1 MAMTVPSKRL
11 RASRISSRAKEWLRE
26 TRQAF
31 VQYSFERVVDLVNQE
46 SDVLAI
52 SSHEVGAGP
61 FSLVLE
67 PGIFP
72 NDIQAD
78 TQLLVFENG
87 LWLGDWLI
95 DAEEAEIW
103 EALPNWNNLISN
115 AETNK
120 WVAQILKVELTHHA
134 ELDSLA
140 RLVLNPVAN
149 SPLPAKIL
157 QAAEQNIPL
166 LFSSIQ
172 SLESSLLRKAA
183 KGLAGLGPGLTPA
196 GDDLLLGAMHGI
208 WATKPEAEAREI
220 SSLIAR
226 AAAPRTHVLSASW
239 LEAAAEGEA
248 AEPWHTFVDAISARD
263 EKSVR
268 NAIGRILPT
277 GHTSGSDALGGFLA
291 VLEAGFDKANAL

>member
-1 MAMTVPSKRL
+1 MAVPSKRL
-11 RASRISSRAKEWLRE
+11 RVTRMSPRAKAWLEE

-31 VQYSFERVVDLVNQE
+31 VQYSFEHVVDLVNQE

-52 SSHEVGAGP
+52 SSNEVGAGP

-72 NDIQAD
+72 NEIQAD

-87 LWLGDWLI
+87 LWLGDWLV
-95 DAEEAEIW
+95 DAEDAEIW
-103 EALPNWNNLISN
+103 DPVPNWNDLI
-115 AETNK
+115 TNTDTAK
-120 WVAQILKVELTHHA
+120 WISQILRVELTHHA

-172 SLESSLLRKAA
+172 PLDSSLLRKAA

-208 WATKPEAEAREI
+208 CATKPEAEAREL
-220 SSLIAR
+220 SNLIAR

-248 AEPWHTFVDAISARD
+248 AEPWHTLVAAASARD
-263 EKSVR
+263 ERSLR
-268 NAIGRILPT
+268 NAISRILPT
-277 GHTSGSDALGGFLA
+277 GHTSGSDALGGFLG
-291 VLEAGFDKANAL
+291 VVELEIAR

>member
-1 MAMTVPSKRL
+1 MTFASPSKRL
-11 RASRISSRAKEWLRE
+11 RATRISPRAKVWLRD

-31 VQYSFERVVDLVNQE
+31 VQYAFEHVVDLVNQE
-46 SDVLAI
+46 SEVLAI
-52 SSHEVGAGP
+52 SSHEIGAGP
-61 FSLVLE
+61 FSLVIE
-67 PGIFP
+67 PGFFP
-72 NDIQAD
+72 NDIHAD
-78 TQLLVFENG
+78 SQLLVFGENG

-95 DAEEAEIW
+95 DAEDAEIW
-103 EALPNWNNLISN
+103 DPIPNWNES
-115 AETNK
+115 AKSADTAK
-120 WVAQILKVELTHHA
+120 WLSQVLRVELTHHA

-166 LFSSIQ
+166 LFSS
-172 SLESSLLRKAA
+172 LHKFDPTLLRKAA

-208 WATKPEAEAREI
+208 WATKPEVEAREI
-220 SSLIAR
+220 SSLIAQ

-248 AEPWHTFVDAISARD
+248 AEAWHTLVAAVSASD
-263 EKSVR
+263 ERLLR
-268 NAIGRILPT
+268 NAISRILPT
-277 GHTSGSDALGGFLA
+277 GHTSGSDALGGFLG
-291 VLEAGFDKANAL
+291 VLEAGFE

>member
-11 RASRISSRAKEWLRE
+11 RVTRMSPRAQAWLKE

-31 VQYSFERVVDLVNQE
+31 VQYAFERVVDLVNQE

-61 FSLVLE
+61 FSLVME
-67 PGIFP
+67 PGMFP
-72 NDIQAD
+72 NDVQAD
-78 TQLLVFENG
+78 TQLLVFGENG

-95 DAEEAEIW
+95 DAEEAELW
-103 EALPNWNNLISN
+103 NPRPNWENLITDSDDC
-115 AETNK
+115 K
-120 WVAQILKVELTHHA
+120 WVTQILRVELTHHA

-140 RLVLNPVAN
+140 RLILNPVAN

-157 QAAEQNIPL
+157 RAAEQNIPL

-172 SLESSLLRKAA
+172 PLEPGLLRKAA

-208 WATKPEAEAREI
+208 WATRPEAEAREI

-248 AEPWHTFVDAISARD
+248 AEPWHNLVAAIMAHDDAGL
-263 EKSVR
+263 R
-268 NAIGRILPT
+268 NAIMRILPT
-277 GHTSGSDALGGFLA
+277 GHTSGSDALGGFLG
-291 VLEAGFDKANAL
+291 VLETPL